1 MATKEPGES
10 DVVKHTCVTWDKKNV
25 LEPNV
30 LCNALV
36 QNKYTRYTLSG
47 G

>member
-25 LEPNV
+25 SEPNV
-30 LCNALV
+30 LCNALAELFF
-36 QNKYTRYTLSG
+36 TM
-47 G
+47 